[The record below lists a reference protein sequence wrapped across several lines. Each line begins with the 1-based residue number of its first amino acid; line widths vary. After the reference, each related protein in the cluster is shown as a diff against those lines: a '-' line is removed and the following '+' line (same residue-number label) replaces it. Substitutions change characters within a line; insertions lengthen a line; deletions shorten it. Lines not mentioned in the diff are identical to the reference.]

1 MHIITVCGNG
11 IGSSLMLA
19 GKVEELCE
27 EEGIKADV
35 ESMDLNGASSA
46 NPDLFIT
53 VKELAPELH
62 GNVVIVRSYVNK
74 KKIREDAS
82 RQSRRPPLTPKAA
95 RKRAVPCGRGKRAHV
110 REKGSADASH
120 PSHT

>member
-1 MHIITVCGNG
+1 MRKRHRVQPD
-11 IGSSLMLA
+11 A
-19 GKVEELCE
+19 RWQVEELCE

-74 KKIREDAS
+74 KKIREDALEAIK
-82 RQSRRPPLTPKAA
+82 RPPLTPKAA
-95 RKRAVPCGRGKRAHV
+95 QKRAVPCGRGKRAHV

>member
-1 MHIITVCGNG
+1 MHIITVCGND

-19 GKVEELCE
+19 GKVEELCEE

-74 KKIREDAS
+74 KKIREDA
-82 RQSRRPPLTPKAA
+82 LEAIKAA
-95 RKRAVPCGRGKRAHV
+95 AAN
-110 REKGSADASH
+110 A
-120 PSHT
+120 

>member
-62 GNVVIVRSYVNK
+62 GNVVIVRSYVK
-74 KKIREDAS
+74 TPS

-95 RKRAVPCGRGKRAHV
+95 QKRAVPCGRGKRAHV